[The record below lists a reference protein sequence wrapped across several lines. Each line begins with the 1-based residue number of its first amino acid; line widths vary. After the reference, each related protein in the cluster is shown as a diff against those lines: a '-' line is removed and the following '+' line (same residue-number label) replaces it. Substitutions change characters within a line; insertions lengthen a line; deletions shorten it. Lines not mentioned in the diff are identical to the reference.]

1 MSINKKFGLIEIFF
15 LVVPLIFAFVN
26 AIFSN
31 YYYFQWGYRHVNE
44 ISFTALFLAILGNIY
59 IYWQN
64 RKYQP
69 LNKIWGF
76 GSLFLI
82 VILSLLLYI
91 GNSISHF
98 GF

>member
-1 MSINKKFGLIEIFF
+1 MNKNKKFVLTEVLF
-15 LVVPLIFAFVN
+15 LVIPITLAFVN

-44 ISFTALFLAILGNIY
+44 ISMAAFSLAILGNIY

-64 RKYQP
+64 RKNQP
-69 LNKIWGF
+69 PSKIWGF
-76 GSLFLI
+76 ASLFL
-82 VILSLLLYI
+82 VAILAVLLYI